1 MPGMVVKNLLPNGGA
16 FNGDES
22 LVESV
27 NNSPTKQTPIIRLFS
42 AEKPSTQLFPS
53 GPLAQ
58 NAGGKTP
65 IFLGGQT
72 CLVGGSNPF
81 ENDALQIGSFPQV
94 FGENIKISLNP
105 KDPLDP

>member
-1 MPGMVVKNLLPNGGA
+1 MILRAVHYFGFVKPMPGMVVKNLLPNGGA

-58 NAGGKTP
+58 NAGRENTYLFGGTNMSSWRFQP
-65 IFLGGQT
+65 I
-72 CLVGGSNPF
+72 
-81 ENDALQIGSFPQV
+81 
-94 FGENIKISLNP
+94 
-105 KDPLDP
+105 